1 MSNKLFGV
9 PLVVWGTFCLALTVV
24 WIFVWPG
31 DKVSATTGA
40 RFIILRWFHALVWL
54 FLAIAAF
61 IAAFNVLG
69 SLATARRVAW
79 LSLVTYLV
87 FMGTFLTAR

>member
-1 MSNKLFGV
+1 MNNKLFGV
-9 PLVVWGTFCLALTVV
+9 PLVLWGVLCSVLTIV

-31 DKVSATTGA
+31 DKATATTGL

-69 SLATARRVAW
+69 GSATARRVAW

-87 FMGTFLTAR
+87 FMATLLTTR